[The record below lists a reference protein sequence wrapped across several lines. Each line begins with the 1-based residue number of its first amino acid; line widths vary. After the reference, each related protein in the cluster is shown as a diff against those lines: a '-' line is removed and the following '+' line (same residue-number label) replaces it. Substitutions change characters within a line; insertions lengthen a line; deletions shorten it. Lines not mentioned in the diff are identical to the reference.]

1 MLLLVSLTRKTD
13 KIPAP
18 QSSRSCTER
27 SERPQCMLF
36 DVASLSSAVS
46 SVHPQVRLRLRRHA
60 EIFSQLDSYLRF
72 LTRRHFLDCREYIE
86 HHLFAG
92 VRGRMGLVFHRF
104 PFLGRIVWRLP
115 QL

>member
-1 MLLLVSLTRKTD
+1 M
-13 KIPAP
+13 
-18 QSSRSCTER
+18 
-27 SERPQCMLF
+27 F
-36 DVASLSSAVS
+36 DLASLPSAIS
-46 SVHPQVRLRLRRHA
+46 SVHPQIRFRLRRHA

-115 QL
+115 PLLSHGWRSEEHTSELQSR